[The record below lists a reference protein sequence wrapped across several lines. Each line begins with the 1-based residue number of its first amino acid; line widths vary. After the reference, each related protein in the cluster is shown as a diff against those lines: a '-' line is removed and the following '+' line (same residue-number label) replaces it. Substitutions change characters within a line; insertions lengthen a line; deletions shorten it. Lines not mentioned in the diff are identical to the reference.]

1 VSKFKISTSG
11 LHGLRVLQRRGKNQ
25 HQEQKMKKRSDPRH
39 KIRVQTFK
47 ILFEKN
53 FRPEL
58 KIEKSST
65 TGQIIDKQREIDGL
79 IKKNAPVW
87 PVSQITSTDLTTLR
101 LAIWELL
108 FNKKKEPYK
117 VIIDEAVEI
126 AKQYGS
132 ETSGSFINGVLGS
145 IVKLELKDRGGNKKV
160 RS

>member
-1 VSKFKISTSG
+1 
-11 LHGLRVLQRRGKNQ
+11 
-25 HQEQKMKKRSDPRH
+25 MKKRGDPRH

-47 ILFEKN
+47 TLFEKN

-65 TGQIIDKQREIDGL
+65 AGQIIDKQREIDGL

-87 PVSQITSTDLTTLR
+87 PVSQITPTDLTTLR

-132 ETSGSFINGVLGS
+132 ETSGSFINGVLGA
-145 IVKLELKDRGGNKKV
+145 IVKAKV
-160 RS
+160 KVESQSRKS

>member
-1 VSKFKISTSG
+1 
-11 LHGLRVLQRRGKNQ
+11 
-25 HQEQKMKKRSDPRH
+25 MKKRSDPRH

-47 ILFEKN
+47 TLFETN

-65 TGQIIDKQREIDGL
+65 AGQIIDKQKEIDGL

-101 LAIWELL
+101 LAIWELM

-117 VIIDEAVEI
+117 VIINEAVEI

-132 ETSGSFINGVLGS
+132 ETSGSFINGVLGA
-145 IVKLELKDRGGNKKV
+145 IVKSKV
-160 RS
+160 KVESQSRKS

>member
-1 VSKFKISTSG
+1 
-11 LHGLRVLQRRGKNQ
+11 
-25 HQEQKMKKRSDPRH
+25 MKKRSDPRH

-58 KIEKSST
+58 KIDKSST
-65 TGQIIDKQREIDGL
+65 AGQIIDKQKEIDSL

-87 PVSQITSTDLTTLR
+87 PVSQITPTDLTTLR
-101 LAIWELL
+101 QAIWELL
-108 FNKKKEPYK
+108 FNKKKEPFK

-132 ETSGSFINGVLGS
+132 ETSGSFVNGVLGS
-145 IVKLELKDRGGNKKV
+145 ILKSKFKMQKLK
-160 RS
+160 

>member
-1 VSKFKISTSG
+1 MPEFKTSTSG
-11 LHGLRVLQRRGKNQ
+11 LSILRVLQRRGKNQ

-47 ILFEKN
+47 TLFEKN

-65 TGQIIDKQREIDGL
+65 ASQIITKQKEIDSL

-87 PVSQITSTDLTTLR
+87 PLQQITPIDLTTLR

-108 FNKKKEPYK
+108 FNRKKEPYK

-132 ETSGSFINGVLGS
+132 ETSGSFVNGVLGS
-145 IVKLELKDRGGNKKV
+145 IVKSELKDRGGK
-160 RS
+160 

>member
-1 VSKFKISTSG
+1 
-11 LHGLRVLQRRGKNQ
+11 
-25 HQEQKMKKRSDPRH
+25 M
-39 KIRVQTFK
+39 RVQIFK
-47 ILFEKN
+47 TLFEKS

-58 KIEKSST
+58 KIGKNSVA
-65 TGQIIDKQREIDGL
+65 GQIINKQREIDGL

-87 PVSQITSTDLTTLR
+87 PLQQITPTDLTTLR

-132 ETSGSFINGVLGS
+132 ETSSSFVNGVLGS
-145 IVKLELKDRGGNKKV
+145 IVKTKSIGSTKSIK
-160 RS
+160 STTS